1 MLHELVVVEYKTSP
15 LHGPNIQCNSIFTM
29 WVIVVSVQGRQ
40 SFRILE
46 DILSIP
52 GALLDGSLLI
62 TFSTWLSVT
71 WWSSN
76 KSGLTLEDICKGVGT
91 SRFTLSPWC
100 KAKSLAFWAVVL
112 PTEVKKSFNLLANP
126 VRSSEAIEV
135 SWCLRGRHQL
145 MIFQNELEFPLL
157 FRIWVLTWTFSAIWI
172 SLFTSWRKNL
182 YLFQWRGSFVF
193 PASLRHWSR
202 VLISWRISSVMKGLD
217 LILTLLISWLSTS
230 RSNSLNT
237 STWIKYH
244 SIQIHSSSL
253 IVFSDGDGNDDE
265 QLEST
270 TNISSWFPSKRDSS
284 SSGKRKSVTTW
295 GHAMLQICPT
305 SAILFTFSISCC
317 PRETHMWIAQTGHD
331 TFHFRQQEVVPYG
344 QSVLT
349 NGKRPKKNHNFL
361 CAFMRVGLSDHEIW
375 PHFCDF
381 SGSQVVGSFS

>member
-1 MLHELVVVEYKTSP
+1 MLKAP
-15 LHGPNIQCNSIFTM
+15 
-29 WVIVVSVQGRQ
+29 WV
-40 SFRILE
+40 
-46 DILSIP
+46 
-52 GALLDGSLLI
+52 LDRGLRVLMLPKKI
-62 TFSTWLSVT
+62 STTNFYIEV
-71 WWSSN
+71 
-76 KSGLTLEDICKGVGT
+76 
-91 SRFTLSPWC
+91 R
-100 KAKSLAFWAVVL
+100 L
-112 PTEVKKSFNLLANP
+112 PVFIY
-126 VRSSEAIEV
+126 SEAIA
-135 SWCLRGRHQL
+135 QL
-145 MIFQNELEFPLL
+145 FLTCRTKGILMESLLERDWSINCPDNSTKATDLL
-157 FRIWVLTWTFSAIWI
+157 KSFLNNN
-172 SLFTSWRKNL
+172 SLF
-182 YLFQWRGSFVF
+182 
-193 PASLRHWSR
+193 SLTQTR
-202 VLISWRISSVMKGLD
+202 L
-217 LILTLLISWLSTS
+217 
-230 RSNSLNT
+230 
-237 STWIKYH
+237 IKYH

-381 SGSQVVGSFS
+381 SGSQVVDSFS